1 MGSWWGINLSDGFTI
16 FQLISCSLI
25 FLDNEYLFIMN
36 DDINKYQL
44 YSKKE
49 CVQIYTTRINTC
61 YQHTKNSRTTTI
73 KKVYKSMR

>member
-25 FLDNEYLFIMN
+25 FLDNEYLFIMI

-44 YSKKE
+44 YSKKNACKFTQLE
-49 CVQIYTTRINTC
+49 
-61 YQHTKNSRTTTI
+61 
-73 KKVYKSMR
+73 